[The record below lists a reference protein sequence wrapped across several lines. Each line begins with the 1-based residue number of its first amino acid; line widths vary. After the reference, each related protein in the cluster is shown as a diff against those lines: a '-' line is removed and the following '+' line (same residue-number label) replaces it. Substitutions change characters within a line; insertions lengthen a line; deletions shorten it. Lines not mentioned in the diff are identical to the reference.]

1 MLYWILQN
9 IILSIIF
16 IFLIHH
22 IFIFFKNNLTVPKVK
37 DLVNIPSQKYK
48 NMLNVISKSERTD
61 EEIVNNVEYT
71 IDDLLPKPD
80 INEMKNEL
88 KNFLK
93 EQINTSENNYTPEI
107 DGLKLDS
114 MGEKYYSSYYTF

>member
-22 IFIFFKNNLTVPKVK
+22 LFIFFKNNLTVPKVK

-48 NMLNVISKSERTD
+48 NMLNVISKSERTN
-61 EEIVNNVEYT
+61 EEPENNIEYT
-71 IDDLLPKPD
+71 MDDLLPKPD

-93 EQINTSENNYTPEI
+93 EQINNSENINTSEI
-107 DGLKLDS
+107 DGLNLDS
-114 MGEKYYSSYYTF
+114 MNEKYYSSY